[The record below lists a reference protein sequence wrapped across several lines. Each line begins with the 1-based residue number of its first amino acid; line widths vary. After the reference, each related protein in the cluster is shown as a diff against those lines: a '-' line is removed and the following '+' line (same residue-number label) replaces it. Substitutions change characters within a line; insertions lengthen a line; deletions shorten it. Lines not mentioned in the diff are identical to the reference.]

1 MVINKIINLQETDK
15 NDEPMKGEWAGI
27 ELSELDQSNQKK
39 ISYRRSPIDDLFD
52 KFLEQALDLLCDQF
66 IVLALHLESIMCH
79 PLFPESQ
86 DSMNVEQSTFKCG
99 LKQSEE
105 MLIRIGEDINKLK
118 AMFSSNLQCKD
129 YKMTNILN
137 FV

>member
-1 MVINKIINLQETDK
+1 
-15 NDEPMKGEWAGI
+15 MKGKWAGI
-27 ELSELDQSNQKK
+27 EHSELDQSNREK
-39 ISYRRSPIDDLFD
+39 ILYIRSPIDDLFD

-79 PLFPESQ
+79 PLLPESQ